1 MSTRS
6 IGVAMFS
13 RKIPPVFVA
22 LTLGGCSLFANSRP
36 AVEPGFVC
44 WVFPGYGKI
53 CAESQ
58 AKLEALKLTLSP
70 PDAGAL

>member
-1 MSTRS
+1 VRNS
-6 IGVAMFS
+6 I
-13 RKIPPVFVA
+13 
-22 LTLGGCSLFANSRP
+22 LTLGFCCFVFGCSLFANSRP
-36 AVEPGFVC
+36 AIEPGFVC

-70 PDAGAL
+70 PDAGAP